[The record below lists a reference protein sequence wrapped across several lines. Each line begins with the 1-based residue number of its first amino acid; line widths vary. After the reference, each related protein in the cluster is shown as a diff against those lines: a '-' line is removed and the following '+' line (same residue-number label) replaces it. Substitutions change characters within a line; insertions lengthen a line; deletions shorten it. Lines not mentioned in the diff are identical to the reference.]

1 MDNFILATIELVG
14 VPSSSPDYIYVHA
27 YLHVNKFLT
36 TRYIYINNLSYCFK
50 YEYYIHISTYKSFIR
65 LV

>member
-1 MDNFILATIELVG
+1 MDNFILGTIELMG
-14 VPSSSPDYIYVHA
+14 APSSSPDYIYVHA

-36 TRYIYINNLSYCFK
+36 TRYIYNLSYCFK
-50 YEYYIHISTYKSFIR
+50 YDYYIHISTYKSFIR